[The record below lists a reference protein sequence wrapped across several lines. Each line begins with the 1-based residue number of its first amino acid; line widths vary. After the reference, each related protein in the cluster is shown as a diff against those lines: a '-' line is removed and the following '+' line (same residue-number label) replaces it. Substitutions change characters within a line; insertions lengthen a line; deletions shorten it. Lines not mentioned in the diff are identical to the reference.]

1 MTKDEAEK
9 KNKMNLMEYLLK
21 SLKMEYF
28 HEVMM
33 KKKNKRLG
41 IEKKKIISKMKVDL
55 MIIKSLID

>member
-1 MTKDEAEK
+1 MQKIFTRGEK
-9 KNKMNLMEYLLK
+9 KLLK

-55 MIIKSLID
+55 MIIKSLIDQII